1 MAAARVGVLRESAAG
16 ERRVALT
23 PDVVS
28 RIRNAGVDVLVE
40 TGAGDGAWYPDDEY
54 AQAGASIVDAASVR
68 QTADV
73 LLCVQPPPPEQIR
86 DGQTVIGLLGPLL
99 QPELMRDFAARK
111 ITAISL
117 DGLPR
122 TLTRVQTMDALTS
135 QASVAGY
142 RAVLVAANHFDRFF
156 PLLITAAGTSK
167 PAAVLVLGAGVA
179 GLQAIGTARR
189 LGAVV
194 SAYDVRPAA
203 RAEVASLGAKFIE
216 LTSVESGAGEG
227 GYARVLTEEEQAAM
241 QAELAEHIA
250 RHDVVITTAQVPGQ
264 VPPVMVTAATV
275 KAMRPGS
282 VIVDLAASELGGN
295 VEGSRPDEAVVTT
308 NGVTIVGAPNLPSSM
323 ANAASAAYARNITAL
338 FLYLVRE
345 GEVVIDPSDEIQRG
359 VVVTP
364 AARSC
369 TQRCAPAACRS
380 MVLMSPT
387 RPAVV
392 LPTPRPGRVMSSGF
406 VGDLTIFVLAL
417 LVGFEVISKVPATLH
432 TPLMSGAN
440 SIHGVVLV
448 GVVLLSAFVT
458 GPLGYILL
466 FIAAAFGA
474 ANVVGGY
481 LVTDRM
487 LGMFRRRPSPR
498 PVEERTSR
506 D

>member
-359 VVVTP
+359 VVVTS
-364 AARSC
+364 AGE
-369 TQRCAPAACRS
+369 
-380 MVLMSPT
+380 VVH
-387 RPAVV
+387 PAV
-392 LPTPRPGRVMSSGF
+392 R
-406 VGDLTIFVLAL
+406 AL
-417 LVGFEVISKVPATLH
+417 LQLPPNLPVNGPDESDP
-432 TPLMSGAN
+432 
-440 SIHGVVLV
+440 
-448 GVVLLSAFVT
+448 T
-458 GPLGYILL
+458 GRR
-466 FIAAAFGA
+466 
-474 ANVVGGY
+474 
-481 LVTDRM
+481 VTDSNT
-487 LGMFRRRPSPR
+487 GSG
-498 PVEERTSR
+498 S
-506 D
+506 